1 MADKND
7 SNVVAP
13 EGVDEEK
20 PVKVDKWDGNA
31 VKNALDDAV
40 RNLFTKKQGFAEDFK
55 VMDGRLAISTVS
67 VLFSLFALAYD
78 YLHPF
83 PASKWVLAFCSI
95 SYFISVGALT
105 AYLWWVERGVFLVF
119 NDGKSNWNVVSGLK
133 KYDHMYTLSL
143 SRQSDSPQKAASKD
157 RELSKS
163 VAEFFDEKGTLLID
177 RFEAEVLRLFR
188 SVSEKKSK

>member
-1 MADKND
+1 MPEDVSKDAVEEDKD
-7 SNVVAP
+7 
-13 EGVDEEK
+13 DK
-20 PVKVDKWDGNA
+20 PVKIDKWDGNA

-40 RNLFTKKQGFAEDFK
+40 RKVFTKKQPYLEDFK

-95 SYFISVGALT
+95 SYFVSVGALT
-105 AYLWWVERGVFLVF
+105 AYLWWVEKGVFLVF
-119 NDGKSNWNVVSGLK
+119 KDGKTTWRATSSLK

-143 SRQSDSPQKAASKD
+143 TRQADGSHSPSKEQD
-157 RELSKS
+157 LQKS
-163 VAEFFDEKGTLLID
+163 VAEYFDEEGTLLYE
-177 RFEAEVLRLFR
+177 RFEADALKLFR
-188 SVSEKKSK
+188 AMNEKKTK